1 MTTRVVILAA
11 LAAGGAMM
19 VGLFVGNLEGGPG
32 ISDTPVYR
40 LYGEKLSGGEIP
52 YRDFGVE
59 YPPGSLIPFVIPALL
74 SSTPSGYDAAF
85 RPLMIFSLAAASVLI
100 VISLQALRAPTRRLA
115 FSLGAFW
122 GGLAL
127 LGPFLM
133 TRFDIFAATIT
144 LGAVCAILHRRS
156 RLGPV
161 LLGLAIATKIYPAVL
176 LPLLVT
182 RAGRQG
188 GRPAA
193 LRALAL
199 SLGTVALVYLPFLL
213 LAPAGVGRSL
223 WRQVGRPLQ
232 IESLGASV
240 LLALHHAFGMPLAW
254 ASGAGS
260 QNLTGTVASVAS
272 GVSALVATGA
282 IVLVWLRFARGDAAG
297 NAEFACYA
305 AAAAVAF
312 VAFGKVTSPQFLAWL
327 LAAVVLV
334 PGRRGLL
341 AMGLLVA
348 ACGLTRLWFP
358 RTYWELVKEF
368 DPTSS
373 WLLLG
378 RDLLLVAV
386 FVTLVGLR
394 RREKPDRHRRS
405 TAREPGRA

>member
-1 MTTRVVILAA
+1 VTTRVVLAA
-11 LAAGGAMM
+11 MLAAGVAMM
-19 VGLFVGNLEGGPG
+19 VGLFAADLEGGPG

-40 LYGEKLSGGEIP
+40 LYGERLAGGDIP

-59 YPPGSLIPFVIPALL
+59 YPPGSLVPFVIPALL
-74 SSTPSGYDAAF
+74 SSTPSGYDSAF
-85 RPLMIFSLAAASVLI
+85 QALMIFSLAAASVLI
-100 VISLQALRAPTRRLA
+100 VISLQALRAPAWRTAL
-115 FSLGAFW
+115 SLVAFW

-133 TRFDIFAATIT
+133 TRFDIFAATVT
-144 LGAVCAILHRRS
+144 LGAVCAILHGRS

-176 LPLLVT
+176 LPLLFSRT
-182 RAGRQG
+182 MRRDGRAAG
-188 GRPAA
+188 

-199 SLGTVALVYLPFLL
+199 SIGTAVLVYLPFFLL
-213 LAPAGVGRSL
+213 SPVGVGRSL

-240 LLALHHAFGMPLAW
+240 LLGLHHAFGMPLGW

-272 GVSALVATGA
+272 GASTLVAVA
-282 IVLVWLRFARGDAAG
+282 ALVLVWLRFARADSSS
-297 NAEFACYA
+297 NAEFARYA
-305 AAAAVAF
+305 AAAVVAF
-312 VAFGKVTSPQFLAWL
+312 VAFGKVTSPQFLVWL

-341 AMGLLVA
+341 AIGLLVA

-386 FVTLVGLR
+386 FVTLVVGVR
-394 RREKPDRHRRS
+394 AAAAV
-405 TAREPGRA
+405 TAREPGPA

>member
-1 MTTRVVILAA
+1 VTTRVVLLAA
-11 LAAGGAMM
+11 LAAGVAMM
-19 VGLFVGNLEGGPG
+19 VGLFVADLEGGPG

-40 LYGEKLSGGEIP
+40 LYGEKLAGGEVP

-59 YPPGSLIPFVIPALL
+59 YPPGSLVPFVIPALS
-74 SSTPSGYDAAF
+74 SSTPTGYDAAF
-85 RPLMIFSLAAASVLI
+85 QALMIFSLAIASVLI
-100 VISLQALRAPTRRLA
+100 VISLQALRASTRRLVL
-115 FSLGAFW
+115 SLGAFW

-127 LGPFLM
+127 LGPFLL
-133 TRFDIFAATIT
+133 TRFDIFAATVT
-144 LGAVCAILHRRS
+144 LGAVCAILHGRS

-176 LPLLVT
+176 LPLLVS
-182 RAGRQG
+182 RALRQEGRA
-188 GRPAA
+188 AA
-193 LRALAL
+193 LRTLAL
-199 SLGTVALVYLPFLL
+199 TTGTAVLVYLPFLL

-240 LLALHHAFGMPLAW
+240 LLGFHHAFGMPLGW

-272 GVSALVATGA
+272 SVSALLAAAA
-282 IVLVWLRFARGDAAG
+282 IALVWLRFARGETAG
-297 NAEFACYA
+297 NAEFARYA
-305 AAAAVAF
+305 AAAVVAF

-341 AMGLLVA
+341 AMALLVA

-358 RTYWELVKEF
+358 RTYWALVKEF

-386 FVTLVGLR
+386 FVTLVAGVR
-394 RREKPDRHRRS
+394 ARAAS
-405 TAREPGRA
+405 TAREPGPA

>member
-1 MTTRVVILAA
+1 VTTRVVVIAM
-11 LAAGGAMM
+11 LAAGVAMM
-19 VGLFVGNLEGGPG
+19 VGLFVADLEGGAG

-59 YPPGSLIPFVIPALL
+59 YPPGALVPFVIPALF
-74 SSTPSGYDAAF
+74 SSTPTSYDAAF
-85 RPLMIFSLAAASVLI
+85 QALMIFSLAAASVLI
-100 VISLQALRAPTRRLA
+100 VISLQALRASTWRVALSLA
-115 FSLGAFW
+115 AFW

-133 TRFDIFAATIT
+133 TRFDIFAATVT

-161 LLGLAIATKIYPAVL
+161 LLGLAIATKIYPVVL
-176 LPLLVT
+176 LPLVVA

-188 GRPAA
+188 GRAAA

-199 SLGTVALVYLPFLL
+199 SVGTAVLVYLPFLL

-240 LLALHHAFGMPLAW
+240 LLALHNAFGMPLAW

-260 QNLTGTVASVAS
+260 QNLTGVVASVAS
-272 GVSALVATGA
+272 GVSTLLAAA
-282 IVLVWLRFARGDAAG
+282 SIVFVWLRFARGSTAS
-297 NAEFACYA
+297 NAEFARYA
-305 AAAAVAF
+305 AAAVVAF

-341 AMGLLVA
+341 AMGLLVT

-368 DPTSS
+368 DPASS
-373 WLLLG
+373 WLLLV

-386 FVTLVGLR
+386 FVTLVG
-394 RREKPDRHRRS
+394 RRS
-405 TAREPGRA
+405 PTAREPGQA

>member
-1 MTTRVVILAA
+1 VTTRVILLAA
-11 LAAGGAMM
+11 VAAGVGMM
-19 VGLFVGNLEGGPG
+19 VGLFVANLEGGPG

-59 YPPGSLIPFVIPALL
+59 YPPGALVPFVIPAFR
-74 SSTPSGYDAAF
+74 SSTPTGYDSAF
-85 RPLMIFSLAAASVLI
+85 RALMIFALAAASALI
-100 VISLQALRAPTRRLA
+100 VISLEALRASTQRLA
-115 FSLGAFW
+115 LALGAFW
-122 GGLAL
+122 AGLAL
-127 LGPFLM
+127 LGPFLL
-133 TRFDIFAATIT
+133 TRFDVFAAAAT
-144 LGAVCAILHRRS
+144 LGAVSAILHRRS

-176 LPLLVT
+176 LPLLVA

-188 GRPAA
+188 GRAAA

-199 SLGTVALVYLPFLL
+199 SVGTAVLVYLPFLL

-223 WRQVGRPLQ
+223 WRQIGRPLQ
-232 IESLGASV
+232 IESFGASV

-272 GVSALVATGA
+272 GVSTLLAAASLAF
-282 IVLVWLRFARGDAAG
+282 VWLRFARGNPAS
-297 NAEFACYA
+297 NAEFARHA
-305 AAAAVAF
+305 AAAVVAF

-368 DPTSS
+368 DPASS
-373 WLLLG
+373 WLLLV

-394 RREKPDRHRRS
+394 RGE
-405 TAREPGRA
+405 A